1 MSGHDHSHDAADNYR
16 GVWDTRIGFG
26 HQAALLSIDFV
37 QGYTLADAPL
47 YAPGAV
53 EAVAHMPK
61 LLEAARQSATPV
73 IHTRILYHAKDQSD
87 GGIWVQKAPV
97 MRDMVEGN
105 PYARFCEAATPRDDE
120 LVITKQYASAF
131 FGTSLASTLTAM
143 GIDTLILTGCSTS
156 GCIRATAV
164 DGVQYGFRVIV
175 VRDCV
180 GDRHP
185 APHEANL
192 FDIDSK
198 YGDVISL
205 EEALAHLQG
214 Q

>member
-1 MSGHDHSHDAADNYR
+1 MSEYDHSRAAADNYK

-26 HQAALLSIDFV
+26 EKTALLSIDFV
-37 QGYTLADAPL
+37 QGYTLPDAPL

-53 EAVAHMPK
+53 EAVARMPV
-61 LLEAARQSATPV
+61 LLEKARKSATPI
-73 IHTRILYHAKDQSD
+73 IHTRILYHAKDQVD
-87 GGIWVQKAPV
+87 GGTWVQKAPV

-105 PYARFCEAATPRDDE
+105 PYAQFCDEAAPYDDE
-120 LVITKQYASAF
+120 LVIIKQYASAF

-143 GIDTLILTGCSTS
+143 GVDTLILAGCSTS

-164 DGVQYGFRVIV
+164 DGVQHGFRVMV

-205 EEALAHLQG
+205 EEALSHL
-214 Q
+214 